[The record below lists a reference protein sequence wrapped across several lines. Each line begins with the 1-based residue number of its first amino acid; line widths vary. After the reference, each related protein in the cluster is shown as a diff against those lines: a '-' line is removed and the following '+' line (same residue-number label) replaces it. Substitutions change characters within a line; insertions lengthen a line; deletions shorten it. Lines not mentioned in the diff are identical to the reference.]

1 MLLYYSIDFSSY
13 LCYYVHNSLRGLPKK
28 QHLPTQE
35 ETWPRPIP
43 RAPEAPSPRPPKS
56 TMLLAGQR
64 RTARRATAADRPR
77 SRPHGHPSVSV
88 TAGTRWTK
96 PSRSRPA
103 RSTPSSRSRW
113 TSTAHSSPTARQRS
127 SLGRSSRPSRT
138 SSSRPERSGP
148 TPL

>member
-1 MLLYYSIDFSSY
+1 MLL
-13 LCYYVHNSLRGLPKK
+13 C
-28 QHLPTQE
+28 TQQLE
-35 ETWPRPIP
+35 GTSQK
-43 RAPEAPSPRPPKS
+43 AAPSNPGGNMAKTDTKGAGSTKSKTAEKS